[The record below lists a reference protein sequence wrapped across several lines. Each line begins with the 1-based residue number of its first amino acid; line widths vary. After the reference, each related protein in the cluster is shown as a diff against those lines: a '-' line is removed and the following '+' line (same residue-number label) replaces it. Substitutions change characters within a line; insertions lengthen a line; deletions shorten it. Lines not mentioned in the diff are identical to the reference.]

1 MVRKDREKIVPP
13 PAENL
18 NRLAKKTASHKS
30 NDYDSS
36 DDSDSA
42 SSQSS
47 GFMRDGTSMIS
58 AGGPQLNQTK
68 SKYPTLFSK
77 SPKTPKPASRKTIG
91 GKSPRN
97 ALKAKAKEPIAGPS
111 IGTGLDQRKGQGGK
125 GSRGPVSP
133 AVRGPKGSPNTAK
146 GRVLKDSSRRESKKR
161 RYRPGTK
168 ALMQIRYF
176 QKTTNLLIP
185 KLPFSRLIREI
196 ATTIIP
202 RTKDVRFQSSA
213 LLALQEASE
222 VYLVQLMEDTVLCAV
237 HARRVTIMPRDM
249 NLARRIR
256 GELDSF
262 RK

>member
-1 MVRKDREKIVPP
+1 MVRKDRDKVVPP

-30 NDYDSS
+30 PESDSS

-68 SKYPTLFSK
+68 SKYPTLLSK
-77 SPKTPKPASRKTIG
+77 SPKPSSPATRKVIG

-97 ALKAKAKEPIAGPS
+97 HPKPKTKEPIAGS
-111 IGTGLDQRKGQGGK
+111 SMGTGLDQRKGQGGK
-125 GSRGPVSP
+125 GSKGP
-133 AVRGPKGSPNTAK
+133 GSPNTPRS
-146 GRVLKDSSRRESKKR
+146 RVLKDSSRRESKKR

-222 VYLVQLMEDTVLCAV
+222 VYLVQLFEDTVLCAV

-262 RK
+262 RR

>member
-1 MVRKDREKIVPP
+1 MVRKDRNNVVPP

-18 NRLAKKTASHKS
+18 NRLAKKTVSQKS
-30 NDYDSS
+30 AEYDSS

-68 SKYPTLFSK
+68 NKYPTLLSK
-77 SPKTPKPASRKTIG
+77 SPKPSKPAGRKTVG
-91 GKSPRN
+91 GKSPRTP
-97 ALKAKAKEPIAGPS
+97 LKSKTKDPIAGPS
-111 IGTGLDQRKGQGGK
+111 IGTGLDQRKGQGGTGYR
-125 GSRGPVSP
+125 GSPN
-133 AVRGPKGSPNTAK
+133 VRGITDSPNTARS
-146 GRVLKDSSRRESKKR
+146 RVLKDSSRRESKKR

-196 ATTIIP
+196 ATSIIP

-222 VYLVQLMEDTVLCAV
+222 MYLVQLFEDTVLCAV

-262 RK
+262 RR